1 MLTLTI
7 QKEIG
12 LNTDRRYVN
21 LLDENEP
28 RASSKTIS
36 GNKPEISVQTI
47 KIIALGQ
54 ININSQRNKFKQ
66 LCEFCKDNLEVLLI
80 TETKLDSAFPRAQFH
95 IPGYCSPCRLD
106 RNSHGGGSLLYV
118 SEDLP
123 SKLLIKSFEEE
134 LELNIR

>member
-7 QKEIG
+7 QKENG
-12 LNTDRRYVN
+12 LNTERRSVN

-28 RASSKTIS
+28 RASSTTIS
-36 GNKPEISVQTI
+36 GNKPESSVQTI

-95 IPGYCSPCRLD
+95 IPGYCSPCRLY